1 MASRTW
7 NRVVARTLLLGVLCA
22 AIGLPASAVMA
33 APAVDLNAD
42 QRALIEQLTADKA
55 LAVARERRIAAD
67 EQEAL
72 NRELDAQ
79 DRKLRAADARASGNA
94 AGLARV
100 RKERDRIARQR
111 QELVAALAER
121 DRTLAA
127 EVRAYRE
134 IVTGLATSPDPRKLK
149 ALQRFADGEQREA
162 LDDFDEIT
170 RANDAARDK
179 AAAIAK
185 AADRRPIAW
194 LALQA
199 RDNGKVTLEQVPMC
213 QGRWRR
219 DRAHARRERDRSGV
233 GCSGRH
239 EAGAT
244 KWRLLQCPGG
254 GIVMAGQPQPV
265 LPRWVRAALDEIVE
279 QGS

>member
-7 NRVVARTLLLGVLCA
+7 NRVVARALLLCVLCA
-22 AIGLPASAVMA
+22 AIGLPAHAVKA

-67 EQEAL
+67 EQETL

-79 DRKLRAADARASGNA
+79 DRKLRAAEARASGNA
-94 AGLARV
+94 AELAQV

-134 IVTGLATSPDPRKLK
+134 IVTGLATSPDPRKRK

-185 AADRRPIAW
+185 AADRRPIAL

-199 RDNGKVTLEQVPMC
+199 RDNGKVTLAP
-213 QGRWRR
+213 
-219 DRAHARRERDRSGV
+219 ALARTGPPLLVRTDPADNSGSERELAR
-233 GCSGRH
+233 
-239 EAGAT
+239 
-244 KWRLLQCPGG
+244 
-254 GIVMAGQPQPV
+254 
-265 LPRWVRAALDEIVE
+265 
-279 QGS
+279 